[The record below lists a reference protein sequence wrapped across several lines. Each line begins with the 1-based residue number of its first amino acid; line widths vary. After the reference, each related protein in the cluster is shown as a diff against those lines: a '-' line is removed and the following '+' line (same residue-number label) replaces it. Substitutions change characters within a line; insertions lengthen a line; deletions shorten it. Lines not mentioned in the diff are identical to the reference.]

1 MQIIAKG
8 KQCIARVKLDS
19 SNTQL
24 LSGLPGFHR
33 WINRDMLF
41 SPTGAN
47 INYIAKH
54 WPDAEWNS
62 EAKIFLDDNKPVN
75 LNQLISLIQKSS
87 FIVSND
93 TGPAHIC
100 KHLNK
105 KGLVLFGSHT
115 TARKV
120 SIESEN
126 FKSLTVKDLN
136 DLKVEIVLDKVKEN
150 LN

>member
-1 MQIIAKG
+1 MSKEF
-8 KQCIARVKLDS
+8 
-19 SNTQL
+19 N
-24 LSGLPGFHR
+24 
-33 WINRDMLF
+33 
-41 SPTGAN
+41 
-47 INYIAKH
+47 
-54 WPDAEWNS
+54 
-62 EAKIFLDDNKPVN
+62 AKIFLDDNKPVN